1 MSRTA
6 VRAETVIADGQVY
19 VRTVD
24 GRLRVGALE
33 DIVALVGG
41 PAWEITYTERQ
52 RRRYP
57 DLDTSDEGLVVDVVD
72 IVNAMV
78 LEEGF
83 VDALATLPADPVRE
97 ADVAPRTGLFVGR
110 LLGHLETGLG

>member
-6 VRAETVIADGQVY
+6 ARSETCVEDGTVY
-19 VRTVD
+19 VRTD
-24 GRLRVGALE
+24 GGRLRVGTLRE
-33 DIVALVGG
+33 ILSLVGG

-72 IVNAMV
+72 IVNAMAV
-78 LEEGF
+78 EEGF
-83 VDALATLPADPVRE
+83 ADALERLPAETPRDAEVS
-97 ADVAPRTGLFVGR
+97 PRTGLFVGR
-110 LLGHLETGLG
+110 LLEHLETGLE

>member
-6 VRAETVIADGQVY
+6 GHTETVVDDGEVY
-19 VRTVD
+19 VRTAE
-24 GRLRVGALE
+24 GRLRVGALA
-33 DIVALVGG
+33 DVVALVGG
-41 PAWEITYTERQ
+41 PAWEVTYTDRQ
-52 RRRYP
+52 RRRHP

-72 IVNAMV
+72 VVNAMV

-83 VDALATLPADPVRE
+83 VDALATLPADPVGE

-110 LLGHLETGLG
+110 LLGYLETGLG